1 MRTARIIPGL
11 LLPALALATL
21 HYATPAH
28 ANGRYPQAMQFVE
41 DPGDANRLWLRSTY
55 GLVTS
60 ADRGATWALICEL
73 GLGMNPN
80 GIFDP
85 MFGVHA
91 DRSVV
96 IGLERG
102 LKRSTDF
109 GCNWDADIVPSLKN
123 NFVQDVAVDF
133 SDRRRGV
140 AISSFLGGPTYTI
153 EVWDTQNNGASYS
166 RISLIEG
173 NQYARTID
181 AAPSDANRLYLSVMS
196 YDVSDFSKPGVPQ
209 MLRSNDRG
217 KNWTTLALPVPPN
230 SDPYIAAVHPTN
242 PDVLY
247 VRTYEENRAEAGAG
261 FVVKSRLVYS
271 ENGGA
276 TWREI
281 LNGDAPML
289 GLALSPDGTEVLV
302 GFGDEGE
309 SGKTL
314 VAPDSA
320 FGIWRAAASDFQFQ
334 RVYDRKVSCLTW
346 TANDIYVCLRFEETG
361 FDLGVFNNT
370 CPATIRPLFDKKQ
383 MTGIVSCAA
392 GSTTTQA
399 CTQAVFDELCT
410 LKLYCSAESP
420 SSDASAPSCWEGGIY
435 EAGPDAPAPF
445 DSGTGGGGGARDGS
459 VSPDASVPSGN
470 DEDDSDGCSC
480 SQAGRSAG
488 SSPALLAAA
497 LALGIGLGRTRRSRR

>member
-1 MRTARIIPGL
+1 MRTVRIISGL
-11 LLPALALATL
+11 VLPALALAAL

-28 ANGRYPQAMQFVE
+28 ANGRYPQAMQFVQ

-60 ADRGATWALICEL
+60 ADRGATWALICEQ
-73 GLGMNPN
+73 GLGMDPN

-96 IGLERG
+96 IGLQQG

-109 GCNWDADIVPSLKN
+109 GCGWRHVVPDLED
-123 NFVQDVAVDF
+123 NFVQDVAVDV
-133 SDRRRGV
+133 SDRRRSV
-140 AISSFLGGPTYTI
+140 AISSYLNGPTYTI
-153 EVWDTQNNGASYS
+153 EVWETQNNGASYS
-166 RISLIEG
+166 RISLIES

-196 YDVSDFSKPGVPQ
+196 YDVSDFSKPGVAQ
-209 MLRSNDRG
+209 MRRSNDRG
-217 KNWTTLALPVPPN
+217 KNWTTVALPVPPD

-247 VRTYEENRAEAGAG
+247 VRTYEENRLEAGTG
-261 FVVKSRLVYS
+261 FAIKSRLVYS
-271 ENGGA
+271 ENGGT

-281 LNGDAPML
+281 LTGDAPML
-289 GLALSPDGTEVLV
+289 GLALSPDGAEVLV

-309 SGKTL
+309 AGKTL

-320 FGIWRAAASDFQFQ
+320 FGIWRAATSDFQFQ

-346 TANDIYVCLRFEETG
+346 TANDIYVCLRYEETG
-361 FDLGVFNNT
+361 FDLGVLNNT
-370 CPATIRPLFDKKQ
+370 CPATVRPLFNKKQ

-392 GSTTTQA
+392 GTTTAQA
-399 CTQAVFDELCT
+399 CTQGVFDELCT
-410 LKLYCSAESP
+410 LKLYCSAP
-420 SSDASAPSCWEGGIY
+420 SSPLDAGAPSCWEGGVY
-435 EAGPDAPAPF
+435 EGGTSDASTPF
-445 DSGTGGGGGARDGS
+445 DSGAGGGGARDGG

-470 DEDDSDGCSC
+470 DDSDSGGCSC
-480 SQAGRSAG
+480 AQAGSSAG

-497 LALGIGLGRTRRSRR
+497 LALGVGLGRTRRSRR